1 MNVRDG
7 CRPIL
12 RVAVAA
18 PLRQCFD
25 YLPLPGYPLDQLK
38 PGIRLR
44 VPFGKTARI
53 GVLLKVM
60 ATSSLLPDQLR
71 PILEVLDPEPVLSPE
86 HLSLLEWASCY
97 YHHPIGGIISTSL
110 PLLLRRGQWLR
121 QEKKACAFE
130 QTPLNSLPP
139 PMLNPAQS
147 NAVEAILSS
156 LNRFQTFLLDGVTGS
171 GKTEV
176 YLQSIEA
183 AVRAGKQALVLIP
196 EIGLTPQTLARFRAR
211 FDVALAVF
219 HSALTERERL
229 ETWWMA
235 REGKAAIIIGT
246 RSAVWT
252 PLQNPGIFIVDEEHD
267 LSYKQ
272 QEGFRY
278 SARDVAIIRAQR
290 ARIPVVLGSATPSL
304 ESLHNARGRRYH
316 YLFLPDRAGTAQSP
330 HLEIL
335 DLRGR
340 PMQGG
345 ISEPLIERISAHLE
359 RQEQVLLFLNRR
371 GYAPLLLCHQCGWIA
386 GCDRCDAKLTYHQAT
401 KALCCH
407 HCGVEHPFET
417 HCSHCG
423 SRELL
428 KIGYGTERI
437 VETLKHLFPAARI
450 VRIDRDSTRRKG
462 ALQGMLDS
470 IQAGEAEIL
479 VGTQMLA
486 KGHHFPKVTLVAIVD
501 ADSRLYGIDFRSSE
515 RLAQQVIQ
523 VAGRAGRAEAPGT
536 VIIQTHHPHHP
547 LLAALTAQGYA
558 ACADS
563 VLKERRQTH
572 LPPFSSLALLRAE
585 APSDTDPPCF
595 LAEAK
600 QAALAVSSQG
610 ITLFGPVPAPME
622 RRAGRYRAQLLVQS
636 RTRRALQQM
645 LSTWVPLLENLKT
658 VRRVRWSLDVDPQ
671 EMT

>member
-1 MNVRDG
+1 MTVLPG
-7 CRPIL
+7 LIL
-12 RVAVAA
+12 RVALLA
-18 PLRQCFD
+18 PLRQSFD
-25 YLPLPGYPLDQLK
+25 YLPLPDYPMDQFK

-53 GVLLKVM
+53 GVLVKVVT
-60 ATSSLLPDQLR
+60 TSPLPPDQLR
-71 PILEVLDPEPVLSPE
+71 PILEVLDPRPILLPE
-86 HLSLLEWASCY
+86 HLALLEWASSY
-97 YHHPIGGIISTSL
+97 YHHPIGEVISASL
-110 PLLLRRGQWLR
+110 PPLLRRGQQLR
-121 QEKKACAFE
+121 QDKKAFSLE
-130 QTPLNSLPP
+130 RNPTHSSPPLT
-139 PMLNPAQS
+139 LNPAQS
-147 NAVEAILSS
+147 NAVAAILSS
-156 LNRFQTFLLDGVTGS
+156 LDRFQTFLLDGVTGS

-176 YLQSIEA
+176 YLQSIT
-183 AVRAGKQALVLIP
+183 AVVKAGKQALVLIP
-196 EIGLTPQTLARFRAR
+196 EIGLTSQTLARFRAR
-211 FDVALAVF
+211 FDVPLVVF

-229 ETWWMA
+229 ATWRMA
-235 REGKAAIIIGT
+235 REGKATIVIGT

-252 PLQNPGIFIVDEEHD
+252 PLQNPGILVVDEEHD

-278 SARDVAIIRAQR
+278 SARDVAIVRAQR
-290 ARIPVVLGSATPSL
+290 AQVPVVLGSATPSL
-304 ESLHNARGRRYH
+304 ESLHNARSCRYH
-316 YLFLPDRAGTAQSP
+316 YLFLPDRAGVAQSP

-345 ISEPLIERISAHLE
+345 LSEPLLEKISAHLE

-371 GYAPLLLCHQCGWIA
+371 GYAPLILCHQCGWIA
-386 GCDRCDAKLTYHQAT
+386 GCDRCDAKLTYHQAA
-401 KALCCH
+401 KVLRCH
-407 HCGVEHPFET
+407 HCGAEHPLET
-417 HCSHCG
+417 RCGHCG

-462 ALQGMLDS
+462 ELQRMLDS
-470 IQAGEAEIL
+470 IQDGEAEIL
-479 VGTQMLA
+479 VGTQMLT

-547 LLAALTAQGYA
+547 LLAALTTQGYA

-585 APSDTDPPCF
+585 AHSNTDPMRF
-595 LAEAK
+595 LEEAR
-600 QAALAVSSQG
+600 QAALVAPTPG
-610 ITLFGPVPAPME
+610 IKLFGPVPAPME

-636 RTRRALQQM
+636 RARWTLQQM
-645 LSTWVPLLENLKT
+645 LSAWVPLLENLKT
-658 VRRVRWSLDVDPQ
+658 ARKVRWSLDVDPQ
-671 EMT
+671 EML

>member
-1 MNVRDG
+1 MTATEG
-7 CRPIL
+7 PIL
-12 RVAVAA
+12 RIALPA
-18 PLRQCFD
+18 PLRQSFD
-25 YLPLPGYPLDQLK
+25 YLPPPGYPLEQLK
-38 PGIRLR
+38 PGILLR

-53 GVLLKVM
+53 GVLLKVV
-60 ATSSLLPDQLR
+60 ATSPLPSDQLR
-71 PILEVLDPEPVLSPE
+71 PILEVLDPQPILPPE
-86 HLSLLEWASCY
+86 HLALLEWASRY
-97 YHHPIGGIISTSL
+97 YHHPIGEVISASL
-110 PLLLRRGQWLR
+110 PALLRHGRRLR
-121 QEKKACAFE
+121 QTRGASSPM
-130 QTPLNSLPP
+130 QNPNDSPTLPTLNS
-139 PMLNPAQS
+139 AQS
-147 NAVEAILSS
+147 AAVVAILSALDS
-156 LNRFQTFLLDGVTGS
+156 FQTFLLDGVTGS

-183 AVRAGKQALVLIP
+183 VVKAGKQALVLIP

-211 FDVALAVF
+211 FNVPLRVF

-229 ETWWMA
+229 EAWWMA
-235 REGKAAIIIGT
+235 REGKAAIVIGT

-252 PLQNPGIFIVDEEHD
+252 PLQRPGIFVVDEEHD

-278 SARDVAIIRAQR
+278 SARDVAIVRAQR
-290 ARIPVVLGSATPSL
+290 AQVPVVLGSATPSL
-304 ESLHNARGRRYH
+304 ESLHNARSHRYQ
-316 YLFLPDRAGTAQSP
+316 YLFLPDRAGAAQSP
-330 HLEIL
+330 RLDIL

-345 ISEPLIERISAHLE
+345 LSERLLERISAHLE

-371 GYAPLLLCHQCGWIA
+371 GYAPLILCHQCGWIA
-386 GCDRCDAKLTYHQAT
+386 GCDRCDAKLTYHQAP
-401 KALCCH
+401 KVLRCH
-407 HCGVEHPFET
+407 HCGAEHPLEMCCT
-417 HCSHCG
+417 HCG

-437 VETLKHLFPAARI
+437 VETLNHFFPTARI
-450 VRIDRDSTRRKG
+450 VRIDRDSTRCKG

-486 KGHHFPKVTLVAIVD
+486 KGHHFPKVTLAAIVD

-558 ACADS
+558 ACANS
-563 VLKERRQTH
+563 VLKERRQAT
-572 LPPFSSLALLRAE
+572 LPPFSTLALLRAE
-585 APSDTDPPCF
+585 APDKTEPTGF
-595 LAEAK
+595 LEEAK
-600 QAALAVSSQG
+600 HAALALSNSG
-610 ITLFGPVPAPME
+610 IKLFGPVPAPME

-636 RTRRALQQM
+636 RTRRTLQQM
-645 LSTWVPLLENLKT
+645 LSAWVPLLENLRMARK
-658 VRRVRWSLDVDPQ
+658 VRWSLDVDPQ
-671 EMT
+671 EMV